1 LLGGQDQTLNLKN
14 VAIIVLLIL
23 VLSMTFSLLNPTM
36 AQSNDVQRQ
45 KSETLIRILENDN
58 ASILLVFSRFETQN
72 ISVPQTAETAYN
84 EGLAQAKNAVS
95 FMNQENYD
103 KANIEAVD
111 AMQKFEDTLN
121 LLEIVLPVE
130 PTVAEVTAKAV
141 ILLKANMTRTL
152 EQVERLENLTIK
164 AGNAG
169 YNTLKIENSLS
180 EIKRLKRHLDNATRE
195 LSSRNLD
202 GAIEEL
208 SLAKTLLGDL
218 KEPFSSLTN
227 FVTELNTATYL
238 QKAEIRVSEV
248 KTNIT
253 LSATLTSEAKEE
265 AINALNKSE
274 LSLSNARDLLD
285 DSNIDEAIEELEEA
299 KKWEEESSRVIAAVA
314 AIPTSVASTNESVS
328 QTAAN
333 VVRAKTEMTTSK

>member
-180 EIKRLKRHLDNATRE
+180 EIKRHLDNATRE